1 MEYNK
6 KIITDLQD
14 LKGKKVILRCDFNV
28 PIDKTSGEITDFTR
42 INSAL
47 QTINYLLDKG
57 TKLVVLSH
65 LSRIKTLE
73 DISNGKKSLKVVHK
87 ALKNRLPGKTILFE
101 ENNRNKDLPKIIDE
115 MAEGSLLLLENTR
128 YTDVNEKGELV
139 KLESKNDANLG
150 KFWASLGDIFV
161 NDAFGTCHR
170 AHASNVGIAK
180 NIKESAIGFLVS
192 KELNKLAKAV
202 VHPRKPVV
210 AIFGGAK
217 VSDKVPSIKNIGK
230 FADKILIGGGMAFIF
245 LKAKGFE
252 IGKSLYED
260 DQLELTKQLLSEF
273 GSKIVLPVDAIAAS
287 DIKDVKGKRYSMD
300 SFPSN
305 LAGFDIGKKT
315 IKEFKKEL
323 KNAETVIWNGPL
335 GVFENDAFN
344 KGTLKICKYIA
355 KITNKKGCYSVIGGG
370 DSAAAAAKCG
380 VSNSF
385 SHISTGGGASLEF
398 FSGVELPGVACIN
411 NKNELNKIEKN
422 ENSNSNATTS
432 KTSSSIKTS
441 SAAIKSSTTL
451 KASASK
457 TTAASKVKKETKKTV
472 KKPATKST
480 SKTSKK

>member
-6 KIITDLQD
+6 KIITDLSE

-28 PIDKTSGEITDFTR
+28 PINKTSGEITDYTR
-42 INSAL
+42 IDSAL

-57 TKLVVLSH
+57 VKLIVLSH

-73 DISNGKKSLKVVHK
+73 DISSGKKSLKVVHK

-101 ENNRNKDLPKIIDE
+101 ENNRNKDLPKIIDG

-128 YTDVNEKGELV
+128 YADVNEKGEVV
-139 KLESKNDANLG
+139 KLESKNDPALG
-150 KFWASLGDIFV
+150 KFWASLADIFV

-180 NIKESAIGFLVS
+180 NIKESAIGFLVN
-192 KELNKLAKAV
+192 KELQKLSKAV
-202 VHPRKPVV
+202 VNPKKPVV

-245 LKAKGFE
+245 LKAKGYE
-252 IGKSLYED
+252 IGKSLFEN
-260 DQLELTKQLLSEF
+260 DQLELTKKLLSEF
-273 GSKIVLPVDAIAAS
+273 GDKIVLPVDAIAAS
-287 DIKDVKGKRYSMD
+287 DIKATKGKRYNMSE
-300 SFPSN
+300 FPFN
-305 LAGFDIGKKT
+305 LAGFDIGKKS
-315 IKEFKKEL
+315 IKAFKKEL
-323 KNAETVIWNGPL
+323 KTAETVIWNGPL

-355 KITNKKGCYSVIGGG
+355 KITAKKGCYSVIGGG

-380 VSNSF
+380 VTHSF

-411 NKNELNKIEKN
+411 NKGEVRQVEVK
-422 ENSNSNATTS
+422 TTS
-432 KTSSSIKTS
+432 SSSIKIDTKKTITTS
-441 SAAIKSSTTL
+441 KSKPAT
-451 KASASK
+451 
-457 TTAASKVKKETKKTV
+457 KTV
-472 KKPATKST
+472 KKVATKSST
-480 SKTSKK
+480 SKTASKSSAKKATSKK